1 MTNLNI
7 LKESNNLDIELLIG
21 LNNRTADI
29 RLRGMILF
37 CTQITTAF
45 FVSSLVVKIIIIMAI
60 LSLYKVLKTVVL
72 NDFPNTNNTFEND
85 YDEEYVIRS
94 AHDSLRKSIDEKLK
108 YNPEM
113 LKYTRLSVY
122 IYLAALVVSLFLT

>member
-7 LKESNNLDIELLIG
+7 LKGSNNLDIELLIG

-37 CTQITTAF
+37 CTQIATAF

-72 NDFPNTNNTFEND
+72 NDLPNTDNVFNHD
-85 YDEEYVIRS
+85 YEEEPVVRS
-94 AHDSLRKSIDEKLK
+94 VHDSLKESIGERLE
-108 YNPEM
+108 YNPKM
-113 LKYTRLSVY
+113 LKCTRLSVY
-122 IYLAALVVSLFLT
+122 IYLSALIMSLFLT